1 MSEKSSKKSFP
12 TTFNVYNSIALV
24 GSGGSGNVFKV
35 KDENE
40 EIVAVKCL
48 APERITKSKLAR
60 FKNELHFCLNNQHP
74 NIIKILDW
82 GHVSLK
88 GTKCP
93 FYVMPFYS
101 KTLRSLMIEGIP
113 PNKVLSYFSKILD
126 GVEAAHLQGIWH
138 RDLKPENILC
148 EPSSG
153 VLVIADFGIAHF
165 TEEWLYTLVETKSQ
179 ERLANFQYAAPE
191 QRERGKNIDQ
201 RADICALGMILNEM
215 FTGQIPHGT
224 GFITIG
230 SVSSEYEYL
239 DELATD
245 MLQQSPD
252 ARPVSIEA
260 IKEQLIARKN
270 EFVTRQKI
278 SELERIVVP
287 ETEIDDP
294 LIVDP
299 PKLINFDWN
308 QGVLTLF
315 LNRSVNTKWIWALHN
330 MGSHASVM
338 GKGPGRFTFSGKEA
352 KIGAREDEVQRVIN
366 HFKNWLPKTN
376 RVYEQRIQREKEEA
390 EEKNRQELQQKIKEL
405 EARKRVLEKVKI

>member
-1 MSEKSSKKSFP
+1 MSEKSSGKSFP
-12 TTFNVYNSIALV
+12 TIFTVYNSIASI

-35 KDENE
+35 KGENK

-60 FKNELHFCLNNQHP
+60 FKNELHFCLKNQHP
-74 NIIKILDW
+74 NIIKILDF
-82 GHVSLK
+82 GHVNLK
-88 GTKCP
+88 SKKCP

-101 KTLRSLMIEGIP
+101 ETLRSLMKKGIP
-113 PNKVLSYFSKILD
+113 TDEVLSNFSQILD

-138 RDLKPENILC
+138 RDLKPENILYD
-148 EPSSG
+148 PSSG
-153 VLVIADFGIAHF
+153 IPVIADFGIAHF
-165 TEEWLYTLVETKSQ
+165 TEEWLYTLIETGSQ

-191 QRERGKNIDQ
+191 QREREKNVDQ
-201 RADICALGMILNEM
+201 RADIYALGMILNEM
-215 FTGQIPHGT
+215 FTAQAPHGT
-224 GFITIG
+224 GYKTIG

-239 DELATD
+239 DELVAD
-245 MLQQSPD
+245 ILQQSPD

-278 SELERIVVP
+278 SELEKIVVP

-299 PKLINFDWN
+299 PRLINFDWN

-315 LNRSVNTKWIWALHN
+315 LSRSVNTKWIWALHN
-330 MGSHASVM
+330 MGSHTSVM
-338 GKGPGRFTFSGKEA
+338 GKGPARFNLSGKKA
-352 KIGAREDEVQRVIN
+352 RIDAREDDVQRIIN
-366 HFKNWLPKTN
+366 HFKNWLPKAN
-376 RVYEQRIQREKEEA
+376 RVYEERIQREKKEA
-390 EEKNRQELQQKIKEL
+390 EEKNRQELQRKIE
-405 EARKRVLEKVKI
+405 EQETRQRVLKKVKI